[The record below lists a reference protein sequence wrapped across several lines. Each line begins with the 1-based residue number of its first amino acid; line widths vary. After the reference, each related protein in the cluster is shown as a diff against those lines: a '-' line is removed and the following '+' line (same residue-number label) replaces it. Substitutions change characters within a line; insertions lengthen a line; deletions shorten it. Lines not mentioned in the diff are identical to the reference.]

1 MKEHKIIELV
11 VKKRNGNTIIVEKS
25 FLLDN
30 VSDLLIRNS
39 IQNETEA
46 IDISIASIRKAREL
60 HQKNE
65 KEVQDKKM
73 RK

>member
-30 VSDLLIRNS
+30 ASDLLIRNS